1 MPRIFALLLA
11 FTTLSFAAGVVDAN
25 AEQNRLRIAQTY
37 APSQIPT
44 YVLREKKIVEKN
56 LAAAGLDTVVEY
68 TRLSSGADINDL
80 LLSGNAD
87 VGVSGIGPLS
97 SIWDKTQGDG
107 KVRGMMGLALMRS
120 SLMTAD
126 PNIKSL
132 DDIGPNDRIAVT
144 VPITGTEAVILRLA
158 AAKKWGE
165 DNFQRLDGNMVG
177 LPADDAMGLVISGKA
192 EVKSHMIIP
201 PWSEIEK
208 RAGARVVMNSDE
220 VFGTMLT
227 AVLPYTT
234 ERFRRDNP
242 KLFQVVRDSYK
253 EAIQFVR
260 DNKREAAEIY
270 LKYEPKKVGVDEVL
284 TYFGEGADINFDPAP
299 QGFFIATTF
308 LHKVGALRNKPAS
321 WKDFFFE
328 EVWTE
333 NGS

>member
-1 MPRIFALLLA
+1 MPKFLGTLVAVA
-11 FTTLSFAAGVVDAN
+11 TLSLSLGVLDAS

-44 YVLREKKIVEKN
+44 YVLREKKIVEKH
-56 LAAAGLDTVVEY
+56 LAAAGLDTTVEY

-80 LLSGNAD
+80 VLSGNAD
-87 VGVSGIGPLS
+87 IGVSGIGPLS
-97 SIWDKTQGDG
+97 SIWDKTQGDN
-107 KVRGMMGLALMRS
+107 KVRGMMGLALMRA
-120 SLMTAD
+120 SLMTSD
-126 PNIKSL
+126 PKIKSIEDL
-132 DDIGPNDRIAVT
+132 GPDDRVAMT

-165 DNFQRLDGNMVG
+165 DNYKRLDQNMVG
-177 LPADDAMGLVISGKA
+177 LPADDAMGLILSGKA
-192 EVKSHMIIP
+192 EVKSHLIIP

-208 RAGARVVMNSDE
+208 RGGARVVMTSDE

-242 KLFQVVRDSYK
+242 KTYQAVRDAYK
-253 EAIQFVR
+253 EAIQFVK

-308 LHKVGALRNKPAS
+308 LNKVGALRHKPDT
-321 WKDFFFE
+321 WKDFFFD

-333 NGS
+333 SGS

>member
-1 MPRIFALLLA
+1 MVKFVRLLA
-11 FTTLSFAAGVVDAN
+11 ACAALSLSVGVLDAN
-25 AEQNRLRIAQTY
+25 AEQSHLRIAQTY

-44 YVLREKKIVEKN
+44 YVLREKQILEKHV
-56 LAAAGLDTVVEY
+56 AAAGLDTVVEY

-80 LLSGNAD
+80 VLSGNAD

-97 SIWDKTQGDG
+97 AIWDKTEGDG

-120 SLMTAD
+120 SLMTTD
-126 PNIKSL
+126 PRIQSL
-132 DDIGPNDRIAVT
+132 DDFGPDDRIAVT

-165 DNFQRLDGNMVG
+165 DSFKRLDGNMVG
-177 LPADDAMGLVISGKA
+177 LPADDAMGLVLSGKA

-208 RAGARVVMNSDE
+208 RAGARVVMTSDE
-220 VFGTMLT
+220 VYGTMLT

-234 ERFRRDNP
+234 ERFRQNNP
-242 KLFQVVRDSYK
+242 KLYRAVIDAYK

-270 LKYEPKKVGVDEVL
+270 LKYEPKKVGVDDVM
-284 TYFGEGADINFDPAP
+284 TYFGEGADIDFDPAP

-308 LHKVGALRNKPAS
+308 LNKVGALRNKPES
-321 WKDFFFE
+321 WKDFFFDDA
-328 EVWTE
+328 WGE